1 MEDGRLVIDH
11 TKNIAVS
18 TETHHNN
25 LRVLSSLDVGMFH
38 LAEFARRRETENW
51 QRFGKDK
58 VTFFSDFGSSAELL
72 LGCIFDWFSI
82 SLVSYMR
89 TVQLMH
95 LMETNG
101 WELDDLKL
109 KPAQR
114 ELHNAC
120 DVYIAEIAPDVLE
133 WRNKIAAHRAATDP
147 RSDSLA
153 LLTYSTFP
161 TVGYE
166 SPYYVAGHLRLTLG
180 DGSSAALPQWSITQ
194 RYEELVS
201 RYWPNRKLTELD
213 WRVPLCQIHEWGS
226 NHGESPAHRKYRLA
240 TRQGGVG
247 LSEKGPLKLWKWT

>member
-1 MEDGRLVIDH
+1 MEGGRLVIDH
-11 TKNIAVS
+11 IENVSVS

-25 LRVLSSLDVGMFH
+25 LSVLSSLDVGMFH
-38 LAEFARRRETENW
+38 LAEFTRKREIEALA
-51 QRFGKDK
+51 RFGKDK
-58 VTFFSDFGSSAELL
+58 VTFFTDFGSSVELL

-89 TVQLMH
+89 TIQLMH
-95 LMETNG
+95 VMEANG
-101 WELDDLKL
+101 WGLDDLKL

-114 ELHNAC
+114 ELRNAC
-120 DVYIAEIAPDVLE
+120 DVYIKRIAPDVLE

-166 SPYYVAGHLRLTLG
+166 SPYYVVGHLRLNLG
-180 DGSSAALPQWSITQ
+180 DGSSAALPQWSLTQ
-194 RYEELVS
+194 KHEELAS

-213 WRVPLCQIHEWGS
+213 W
-226 NHGESPAHRKYRLA
+226 
-240 TRQGGVG
+240 
-247 LSEKGPLKLWKWT
+247 

>member
-1 MEDGRLVIDH
+1 MEDGRLIIDH
-11 TKNIAVS
+11 IENMAVS

-25 LRVLSSLDVGMFH
+25 LSVLCSLEVGMFH
-38 LAEFARRRETENW
+38 LAEFTRGREIEALE
-51 QRFGKDK
+51 RFGKDK
-58 VTFFSDFGSSAELL
+58 VTFFTDFGSSVELL

-89 TVQLMH
+89 TIQLMH
-95 LMETNG
+95 LMEANG
-101 WELDDLKL
+101 WGLDDLKL

-120 DVYIAEIAPDVLE
+120 DVYVKKIAPDVLE

-166 SPYYVAGHLRLTLG
+166 SPYHVVGHLRLNLG
-180 DGSSAALPQWSITQ
+180 DGSSAALPQWSLTQ
-194 RYEELVS
+194 KYEEMAS

-213 WRVPLCQIHEWGS
+213 
-226 NHGESPAHRKYRLA
+226 
-240 TRQGGVG
+240 
-247 LSEKGPLKLWKWT
+247 